1 MPTIELISIGCPRI
15 PDLPQYDSFAYIA
28 ETKLQSHRGLFQTV
42 FDSLTGVIVH
52 LANKE
57 LEKEPEGGWFAG
69 MIMDWEDAN
78 ALMFLPD
85 TLLDTRDLMKRL
97 LKASPENRI
106 VFSTDFQLGGKRRE
120 HGEIS
125 FAKFFDLHARGRLRY
140 NSLYFIR
147 GDSSSVPQ

>member
-1 MPTIELISIGCPRI
+1 MPTIELISIRCPRV
-15 PDLPQYDSFAYIA
+15 PDLPRYDSFAYIA

-52 LANKE
+52 LANKDFE
-57 LEKEPEGGWFAG
+57 SEPEGCWFAG
-69 MIMDWEDAN
+69 KIMEWKDDD

-85 TLLDTRDLMKRL
+85 SLLDVRDLMKRL

-106 VFSTDFQLGGKRRE
+106 VFSTDYQFGGKRRE
-120 HGEIS
+120 HEEIS
-125 FAKFFDLHARGRLRY
+125 FSKFFDLHTHRRLRY

-147 GDSSSVPQ
+147 ADLPNDAG